1 MEQPRQYII
10 QLSGLPGSGKSTI
23 AHRLA
28 RSIDGI
34 VINHDLLKSFF
45 LDTSTSTSTSTAT
58 SLDQA
63 AKLAYTL
70 DWILAEDLLKQGRS
84 VIIDSVCN
92 YTTLIEKGVELAEKF
107 GCEYRFVECRVQDVE
122 VLDRRL
128 KGRVAM
134 RSQRTGI
141 DAPPVDAEGV
151 GEGSVDHR
159 EVLRRKLE
167 NPVRPGSGAIVVD
180 SSGSTEECV
189 EEILRRIVL

>member
-1 MEQPRQYII
+1 MEPPRQYII
-10 QLSGLPGSGKSTI
+10 QMSGLPGSGKSTI
-23 AHRLA
+23 ALLLA
-28 RSIDGI
+28 RSINGI

-45 LDTSTSTSTSTAT
+45 LDNTTTPF
-58 SLDQA
+58 DQA

-70 DWILAEDLLKQGRS
+70 DWVLAEDLLKQGRS

-92 YTTLIEKGVELAEKF
+92 YATLLEKGAAVAEKH
-107 GCEYRFVECRVQDVE
+107 GCEYRFVECRVEDVE

-128 KGRVAM
+128 RGRVAM

-141 DAPPVDAEGV
+141 DKPPVDAEGV
-151 GEGSVDHR
+151 GEGVDHH

-167 NPVRPGSGAIVVD
+167 NPVRPAGGAIVVD